1 MAAWPSSAPRLVC
14 ASVRP
19 ASSAMSAPAQNALSP
34 APVTSSARASLA
46 AAWSMARDRSST
58 SLNDSAFSACG
69 RLRRMSAN
77 SPTRCSS
84 MAMSM
89 LLHGFAPAH
98 RLRRDAPDS
107 HPLLQLALQDL
118 AARGEREGLQGD
130 EVLGHVVFRQARRV
144 QVVEQP
150 LAADVL
156 ALAADD
162 RDAHLLAEA

>member
-14 ASVRP
+14 ARLRP
-19 ASSAMSAPAQNALSP
+19 ASSAMSAPAQNAFSP
-34 APVTSSARASLA
+34 APVTSSARAPLA
-46 AAWSMARDRSST
+46 ATASMARDRSST

-77 SPTRCSS
+77 SSTRDSS
-84 MAMSM
+84 MAMSW

-107 HPLLQLALQDL
+107 DPLLQLALEHL

-130 EVLGHVVFRQARRV
+130 EIFGHVVLRQAYGV
-144 QVVEQP
+144 QVVEQGR
-150 LAADVL
+150 AGDAL

-162 RDAHLLAEA
+162 RD